1 MYTALE
7 NYTHLHIAT
16 VNKTKSHCMECNAL
30 ALQVYKIYK
39 CCLHPV
45 WVIGHDF
52 AYHLIKNILW
62 ENLDMEKLEKVS
74 IYNFK
79 SSVN

>member
-39 CCLHPV
+39 CCLHPAY
-45 WVIGHDF
+45 VIRPVAKGGEGGAAPPPQKHSGPPRKF
-52 AYHLIKNILW
+52 LTSA
-62 ENLDMEKLEKVS
+62 
-74 IYNFK
+74 
-79 SSVN
+79 

>member
-1 MYTALE
+1 MQCSQ
-7 NYTHLHIAT
+7 I
-16 VNKTKSHCMECNAL
+16 
-30 ALQVYKIYK
+30 YKIYK